1 MLQLCDLYE
10 NDCIFDK
17 FDCAMSGRG
26 DYVCTGSYSNF
37 FKVTARTG
45 GDGCLVEASRDPLRK
60 RLQTPKVGAPGRSC
74 CAVDSDGGM
83 LAHQTACCVPK
94 LMLDACCLH
103 WRSQACTLP

>member
-1 MLQLCDLYE
+1 MTDRLSCAADSLTSCLQLCDLYE

-37 FKVTARTG
+37 FKVTARSG

-60 RLQTPKVGAPGRSC
+60 RLQTPKVGP
-74 CAVDSDGGM
+74 
-83 LAHQTACCVPK
+83 
-94 LMLDACCLH
+94 
-103 WRSQACTLP
+103 W

>member
-45 GDGCLVEASRDPLRK
+45 GDGCLVEAARDPLRK
-60 RLQTPKVGAPGRSC
+60 RLQTPKVGPLVEA
-74 CAVDSDGGM
+74 AVQLTQM
-83 LAHQTACCVPK
+83 VACW
-94 LMLDACCLH
+94 H
-103 WRSQACTLP
+103 TRLPAVCQS

>member
-60 RLQTPKVGAPGRSC
+60 RLQTPKVEALVKLLCSRPRWWHAGTDCLLRATADAGCMLSALARPGPH
-74 CAVDSDGGM
+74 
-83 LAHQTACCVPK
+83 LA
-94 LMLDACCLH
+94 L
-103 WRSQACTLP
+103 

>member
-45 GDGCLVEASRDPLRK
+45 GEGCLVEASRDPLRK
-60 RLQTPKVGAPGRSC
+60 RLQTPKVGALVEA
-74 CAVDSDGGM
+74 AVQ
-83 LAHQTACCVPK
+83 LT
-94 LMLDACCLH
+94 LRW
-103 WRSQACTLP
+103 WRAGTHKQPAVCQS